1 MYRKIRY
8 IKYDRKTRFTFS
20 FVALVGIDY
29 VSREKTLVEMDTE
42 LHVIILINIG
52 VTRFEKRDN

>member
-8 IKYDRKTRFTFS
+8 IKYDRKTRFT
-20 FVALVGIDY
+20 Y

-52 VTRFEKRDN
+52 VTRFEKKDN